1 MDESYMPWLA
11 PPPNLSLGEDSVHV
25 WAVSLRASD
34 NALIRFANVLA
45 AEELRRAESF
55 HFDRDRNRFVVG
67 RGTVRMI
74 LARYLRAEPENIE
87 LEYNLRGKPLL
98 AGRFAGSGLH
108 FNLAHCENLA
118 LLAIAPG
125 RVVGVDLERIRA
137 VDGADNTAACFCAPR
152 EMAEFQSLPAGERD
166 AAFFRIWTRKEAWLK
181 AVGDGIGES
190 LDKVEVS
197 FQSLEAPRI
206 VRLPGGSGIP
216 ASGWSL
222 RELTP
227 APGFVGAL
235 ALPGRAPR
243 IGCWK
248 WKMEEMFDYA

>member
-1 MDESYMPWLA
+1 
-11 PPPNLSLGEDSVHV
+11 
-25 WAVSLRASD
+25 
-34 NALIRFANVLA
+34 
-45 AEELRRAESF
+45 
-55 HFDRDRNRFVVG
+55 
-67 RGTVRMI
+67 MI

-108 FNLAHCENLA
+108 FNLAHCDNLA

-166 AAFFRIWTRKEAWLK
+166 AAFFRLWTRKEAWLK

-206 VRLPGGSGIP
+206 VRLL
-216 ASGWSL
+216 WRL
-222 RELTP
+222 RYTSERMEFAGTD
-227 APGFVGAL
+227 A
-235 ALPGRAPR
+235 RTRICRR
-243 IGCWK
+243 IGAARARPAHWLLE
-248 WKMEEMFDYA
+248 MENGGDVRLCLIVRQTFIDLFQRIRPSPFSVFPSIT